1 MGATLDVL
9 VCLAALVPGVL
20 RLQELGLEDA
30 AKDTAFASS
39 PEWWYLFAG
48 ISLLFAV
55 RVLIW
60 QYPARFRKACKRM
73 PLRVLSSDPVAVF
86 SRFEAIG
93 KVLLMG
99 VVYHML
105 GDDGRDALANAVNGA
120 PKNVQ
125 ILAAVSIA
133 AGLLISLAAYK
144 SIGSIGAY
152 GAKLGKRVPSSDR
165 FPFNLGLRHPQYVGA
180 VLTIAGALPL
190 AACET
195 IVSNGFVH
203 ALIAT
208 VAMYGALGRMES
220 SDDAPSAPKKPS
232 APPAKPAPKRS
243 SSRARSTRA
252 AKSPPKKK
260 SSPPKRSSRA
270 AKSPAKKKSAS
281 PKKAAPKSRSPSPA
295 RPKRSVRASTRSTRR

>member
-60 QYPARFRKACKRM
+60 QYPARARKACKGM
-73 PLRVLSSDPVAVF
+73 PLRVLGSDPVTVF

-99 VVYHML
+99 VVYHLL
-105 GDDGRDALANAVNGA
+105 GDDGRDALADAVNGA

-133 AGLLISLAAYK
+133 AGLLIGLAAYK
-144 SIGSIGAY
+144 SVGVGAY
-152 GAKLGKRVPSSDR
+152 GAKLGKRVTSSDR
-165 FPFNLGLRHPQYVGA
+165 FPFNLGLRHPLYVGA

-195 IVSNGFVH
+195 LVSNGFVH

-243 SSRARSTRA
+243 SSRARSTRT
-252 AKSPPKKK
+252 AKSPPRK
-260 SSPPKRSSRA
+260 SSPPKRSTRA

-295 RPKRSVRASTRSTRR
+295 RPKRSVRASTRSARR